1 MKTTYRLLMILMTL
15 LLLYVLRWPPVP
27 LPLLSAQELKVKD
40 INHLQK
46 LTSESYEIQLVK
58 MSADGKWLEVK
69 KVMDSGEDTLMI
81 LRTDV
86 PESIALKRTHI
97 SELQFLINSRV
108 LLLDKQGMAEYLSL
122 REQKKGKAHEKDNE
136 SNIVANSKVF
146 NQIKKIEVLKNG
158 REFLLWSDI
167 SQKNSL
173 SWYSADGTLL
183 RVLED
188 VTAYVMEDNSDL
200 YTVQEKTSENEKG
213 KWYSLIKLSGSAQ
226 RVLYQTNSPIEGIS
240 VISDTESLISL
251 EKDPTTGYMKIVC
264 TDLND
269 FKSYPL
275 DESLLFHHATVKS
288 IGQRKQF
295 FISTIS
301 NKTETKKSSP
311 EIWYG
316 DDTNLEGKFLS
327 QFREEQYFWV
337 PEAEQLENLNEN
349 SGFQK
354 VISLQNQQY
363 FLAFNPSELK
373 DYTQKTPSLLIFVY
387 DRINNTSVKID
398 TVGTELYTSERGEYL
413 LFPKNN
419 YWKLYRVSDGKTI
432 LISKNGLEQPYFT
445 LDGKGIFFGGKD
457 ALWYY
462 DIRKESFKSL
472 TTTTKGFQYRV
483 LGGERESLLS
493 NYSFYCS
500 VIDDKAPLIVEYRN
514 EMNNRF
520 GYERLHGNKERYIV
534 VPLTEGKI
542 SSMLYNPSLGSF
554 AYLQE
559 NYNMPPRIA
568 ITKDNK
574 SKVIYQS
581 NIQDIKISKARMD
594 VIDYTGPGNASL
606 KGLLYYPIDFNPSM
620 IYPMVVHIYET
631 QHHLNSRYWRP
642 TYKNSLGF
650 NVRLLQEK
658 GYFVFLPDIAY
669 GKEGPGISALQS
681 VETAMKAVLKNTAID
696 SSNVGLIGQSF
707 GGYQTN
713 FIATR
718 SNLFKAYVSGAAN
731 ADIVHV
737 YHTFNENYHMPEFWR
752 YESGQ
757 YRMGKSF
764 SEDKELYFSNNP
776 LYHADLVTA
785 PMLLWCGMQDKNV
798 NWEETRT
805 FYNAL
810 KRNKKKVITLFY
822 PDDGHAMWQE
832 ASKADL
838 TSKILAWFDFY
849 LRNHKTAIWV
859 NNK

>member
-1 MKTTYRLLMILMTL
+1 MKTAYRLLMILMTL

-58 MSADGKWLEVK
+58 MSADGKWVAVK
-69 KVMDSGEDTLMI
+69 KVIDSGEDTLMI

-97 SELQFLINSRV
+97 SDLQFLVNNRV
-108 LLLDKQGMAEYLSL
+108 LLLDKDGKAEYLSL
-122 REQKKGKAHEKDNE
+122 REQKKGKVHEKDSE
-136 SNIVANSKVF
+136 SNIFVNGTVF
-146 NQIKKIEVLKNG
+146 TQIKKIESLKNG

-173 SWYSADGTLL
+173 SWFSAEGSLL

-200 YTVQEKTSENEKG
+200 YVVQETINENKKD
-213 KWYSLIKLSGSAQ
+213 KWYSIFRLSGSVKQ
-226 RVLYQTNSPIEGIS
+226 LLYQTSRPIEGIS

-251 EKDPTTGYMKIVC
+251 EKDPATGYMKIVY
-264 TDLND
+264 TNVQDN
-269 FKSYPL
+269 KSYPL
-275 DESLLFHHATVKS
+275 DEDLLFHHATVKS
-288 IGQRKQF
+288 FGQGKQF

-311 EIWYG
+311 DIWYS
-316 DDTNLEGKFLS
+316 DDTNLEGKFLL
-327 QFREEQYFWV
+327 QFQEKQYFWE
-337 PEAEQLENLNEN
+337 PETGRLENLNDS

-354 VISLQNQQY
+354 VISLQNQRY
-363 FLAFNPSELK
+363 FLAFNSGELK
-373 DYTQKTPSLLIFVY
+373 DYTEKTPSLLISVY
-387 DRINNTSVKID
+387 DRISSTSAKID
-398 TVGTELYTSERGEYL
+398 TVGTELYTSAKGEYL
-413 LFPKNN
+413 LYPKNKC
-419 YWKLYRVSDGKTI
+419 WKLYRVSDGKTI
-432 LISKNGLEQPYFT
+432 LISKSGVDQPYFT
-445 LDGKGIFFGGKD
+445 GDGKGIIFGGKD

-462 DIRKESFKSL
+462 DIRKESFKPL
-472 TTTTKGFQYRV
+472 TATIKGYIYRII
-483 LGGERESLLS
+483 ESKRESLLS
-493 NYSFYCS
+493 NYNFYHS
-500 VIDDKAPLIVEYRN
+500 VIDDKSPLIVEYRN

-520 GYERLHGNKERYIV
+520 GYDKLHMNKSHTV
-534 VPLTEGKI
+534 VPPTDGRI
-542 SSMLYNPSLGSF
+542 SSLLYNPSFSTF
-554 AYLQE
+554 AYIQE

-568 ITKDNK
+568 IAKDNK

-581 NIQDIKISKARMD
+581 NAQDTKISKARMD
-594 VIDYTGPGNASL
+594 IIEYIGPGSIPL
-606 KGLLYYPIDFNPSM
+606 KGLLYYPIDYRPSL
-620 IYPMVVHIYET
+620 IYPMVVHIYES
-631 QHHLNSRYWRP
+631 QHHLSSQYWRP

-658 GYFVFLPDIAY
+658 GYFVFLTDIAY

-681 VETAMKAVLKNTAID
+681 VEASIKAVLKNKAID

-737 YHTFNENYHMPEFWR
+737 YHTFSESYHMPEFWR

-757 YRMGKSF
+757 YRMRKSF

-776 LYHADLVTA
+776 LYNADRVSS

-810 KRNKKKVITLFY
+810 KRNKKKVVALFY

-832 ASKADL
+832 TSKADV
-838 TSKILAWFDFY
+838 TSKILDWFGFY
-849 LRNHKTAIWV
+849 LKDSKNVTWIS
-859 NNK
+859 NK

>member
-1 MKTTYRLLMILMTL
+1 MKTVCRLLTILMTL
-15 LLLYVLRWPPVP
+15 LLLYVLKWLPVP
-27 LPLLSAQELKVKD
+27 LPLFSAQDLKVKD
-40 INHLQK
+40 IHRLQK
-46 LTSESYEIQLVK
+46 LTSDSHEIQLIK
-58 MSADGKWLEVK
+58 MSAEGKWVAVK

-97 SELQFLINSRV
+97 SDLQFLVNNRV
-108 LLLDKQGMAEYLSL
+108 LLLDKDGKAEYLSL
-122 REQKKGKAHEKDNE
+122 REQKKGKVHEKNSE
-136 SNIVANSKVF
+136 GNIVANRKVF
-146 NQIKKIEVLKNG
+146 TQIKKIEAFNNG

-173 SWYSADGTLL
+173 SWFSAEGNLL

-200 YTVQEKTSENEKG
+200 YTVQEKTSENKKD
-213 KWYSLIKLSGSAQ
+213 KWYSLIKFSGSAK
-226 RVLYQTNSPIEGIS
+226 RLLYQTNRPIESIHVAPDG
-240 VISDTESLISL
+240 ESLVSF
-251 EKDPTTGYMKIVC
+251 EKDTATEYMKIVYIN
-264 TDLND
+264 LKD

-275 DESLLFHHATVKS
+275 DENLLFHHATVKS
-288 IGQRKQF
+288 IGQGKQF

-301 NKTETKKSSP
+301 NTTETKKSSP
-311 EIWYG
+311 DIWYG
-316 DDTNLEGKFLS
+316 DDTNLEGKFLP
-327 QFREEQYFWV
+327 QFREKQYFWE
-337 PEAEQLENLNEN
+337 PEIGKLENLNHS

-354 VISLQNQQY
+354 IIPLHNQRY
-363 FLAFNPSELK
+363 FLAFNPGELK
-373 DYTQKTPSLLIFVY
+373 DYTEKTPSLLISVY
-387 DRINNTSVKID
+387 DRINKTSVKID

-413 LFPKNN
+413 LFLKNN

-432 LISKNGLEQPYFT
+432 LISKNGVEQPYFT
-445 LDGKGIFFGGKD
+445 RDGKGIIFGGND

-462 DIRKESFKSL
+462 DIRKGSFKPL
-472 TTTTKGFQYRV
+472 TTTTKAFQHHV
-483 LGGERESLLS
+483 IGGERESLLA
-493 NYSFYCS
+493 NYNFYRS
-500 VIDDKAPLIVEYRN
+500 VIDDKSPMTVEHRN
-514 EMNNRF
+514 EMNDWF
-520 GYERLHGNKERYIV
+520 GYERLHGNKSYTA
-534 VPLTEGKI
+534 VPLTEGKT
-542 SSMLYNPSLGSF
+542 SSMLYNPSLCSF

-559 NYNMPPRIA
+559 NYSMPPRVV

-581 NIQDIKISKARMD
+581 NIQDTKISKARMD

-606 KGLLYYPIDFNPSM
+606 KGLLYYPIDYRPSL

-631 QHHLNSRYWRP
+631 QHHLSSQYWRP

-681 VETAMKAVLKNTAID
+681 VEAAMKAVLKNTAID

-707 GGYQTN
+707 GGYQAN

-718 SNLFKAYVSGAAN
+718 SDMFKAYVSGAAN

-737 YHTFNENYHMPEFWR
+737 YHTFSESYHIPEFWR

-757 YRMGKSF
+757 YRMRKSF
-764 SEDKELYFSNNP
+764 SEDKELYFRNNP
-776 LYHADLVTA
+776 LYGTDRVTS
-785 PMLLWCGMQDKNV
+785 PILLWCGMQDKNV

-810 KRNKKKVITLFY
+810 KRNKKKVVALFY
-822 PDDGHAMWQE
+822 PDDGHAMWQQV
-832 ASKADL
+832 SKIDL
-838 TSKILAWFDFY
+838 TSKILDWFDFY
-849 LRNHKTAIWV
+849 LKDHKVAKWV
-859 NNK
+859 NKK